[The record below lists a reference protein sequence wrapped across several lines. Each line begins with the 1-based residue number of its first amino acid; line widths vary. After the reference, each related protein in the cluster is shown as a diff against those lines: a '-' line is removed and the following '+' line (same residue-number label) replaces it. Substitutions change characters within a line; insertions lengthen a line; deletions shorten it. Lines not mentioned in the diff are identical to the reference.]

1 MFKIINFGVQYDSFT
16 SLLTLLT
23 MLCICTVAALI
34 LLDTVVAMF
43 QSQIVN
49 KFSNA
54 ILIYKTLAKIPA
66 RIVAMKQGNIMFVLR
81 DTFMDYFTLLW

>member
-1 MFKIINFGVQYDSFT
+1 
-16 SLLTLLT
+16 